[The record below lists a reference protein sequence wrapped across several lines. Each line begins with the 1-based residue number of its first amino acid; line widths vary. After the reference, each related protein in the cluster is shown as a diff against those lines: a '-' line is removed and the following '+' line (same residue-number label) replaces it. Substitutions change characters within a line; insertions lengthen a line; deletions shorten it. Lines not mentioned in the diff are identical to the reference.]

1 MRRSP
6 YLVCGPGAT
15 AADRVLAGE
24 TAVLESGDR
33 DLGRL
38 LQVLLELGEDYL
50 GLLELRGR

>member
-1 MRRSP
+1 M
-6 YLVCGPGAT
+6 CGPGAT

-50 GLLELRGR
+50 RLLELRGR